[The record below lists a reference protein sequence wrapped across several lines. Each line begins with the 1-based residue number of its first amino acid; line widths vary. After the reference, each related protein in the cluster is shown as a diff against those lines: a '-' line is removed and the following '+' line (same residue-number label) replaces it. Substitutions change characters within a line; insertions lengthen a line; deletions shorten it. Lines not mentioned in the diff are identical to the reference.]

1 MEEKKRGGFPGLLG
15 GRSQRPT
22 PEENKLTGKVSNV
35 EEARK
40 PEQAAQ
46 PASAPTTKP
55 ASAPSNGTATKT
67 ILSDDDKRQIY
78 DAIDLIRRKLSFTR
92 DFTEEERE
100 DLMRLGK
107 TGRRF
112 VDKAAGLV
120 DRSPGILPRSFDV
133 DTFNRDAALYQEL
146 GDISDELRKLS
157 EQVDDT
163 EAAIGSD
170 AFSAALVVYQSGK
183 LARTGDDMDN
193 LLSGWKNKLNFD

>member
-1 MEEKKRGGFPGLLG
+1 MEEKKKGFPNLLN
-15 GRSQRPT
+15 SRPKKQ
-22 PEENKLTGKVSNV
+22 PENPENKLTGTVSNV

-40 PEQAAQ
+40 PEPEPELPKPEVTQPPAA
-46 PASAPTTKP
+46 KP
-55 ASAPSNGTATKT
+55 SRADSLGLT
-67 ILSDDDKRQIY
+67 DEDKRQIY
-78 DAIDLIRRKLSFTR
+78 DAIDVIRRKLSFTK
-92 DFTEEERE
+92 DFSAEERE
-100 DLMRLGK
+100 DLIRLGK

-120 DRSPGILPRSFDV
+120 ERSPGILPRSFDV
-133 DTFNRDAALYQEL
+133 DSFNRDAELYQEL

-157 EQVDDT
+157 NQVDDT

-193 LLSGWKNKLNFD
+193 LLSGWRNKLNFD